1 MYRRKR
7 LLSKKITVSNNAMS
21 LPRDGVINA
30 VILDC
35 KLVVSNGGASAWNGT
50 YEDILK
56 TLELINLASNGSQSH
71 WNVNGLDVAIMNFYD
86 YTGKTVNPDGSV
98 SVGAGASATFNIQ
111 LKLYGPIFA
120 LFKDS
125 LELRV
130 TFNTSIATN
139 VTLDSTNSEIEVTLD
154 ETIYETEDEIY
165 AEYGEGLVFAYEPKV
180 RALTAS
186 LTANTELEDA
196 VELPVGNVLLNRGFI
211 VASTGGSRSNS
222 VIDKYAITKVA
233 GSAETLYVV
242 KFSSSQELD
251 KHQYALSSALTG
263 ITVMDFAN
271 ETGAPLRGWLFS
283 KGDIVLQSKN
293 SASGNLRY
301 ISEEFVVMNTDVW

>member
-1 MYRRKR
+1 MYKRKR

-21 LPRDGVINA
+21 IPRDGVVNA

-35 KLVVSNGGASAWNGT
+35 KLVVSNAGASAWNGT

-56 TLELINLASNGSQSH
+56 ALELINLAGDGTQSH
-71 WNVNGLDVAIMNFYD
+71 WNVSGLDVAIVNFYD

-120 LFKDS
+120 MLKNS
-125 LELRV
+125 LDLRV
-130 TFNTSIATN
+130 TFNTTIATD

-154 ETIYETEDEIY
+154 EKIYDSYEELY
-165 AEYGEGLVFAYEPKV
+165 AEYGENLVYAYEPKV

-211 VASTGGSRSNS
+211 VTSSGGARSNS
-222 VIDKYAITKVA
+222 VVDKYAITKVA

-263 ITVMDFAN
+263 VTVMDFAN
-271 ETGAPLRGWLFS
+271 EMAAPLRGWLFS
-283 KGDIVLQSKN
+283 KGDIVLQTKN
-293 SASGNLRY
+293 SASGNIRY
-301 ISEEFVVMNTDVW
+301 ISEEFVVVNTDVW

>member
-7 LLSKKITVSNNAMS
+7 LLSKKITPSNNAMS
-21 LPRDGVINA
+21 IPRDGVIDA

-56 TLELINLASNGSQSH
+56 ALELINLASNGTQSH
-71 WNVNGLDVAIMNFYD
+71 WNVSGLDVAIINFYD
-86 YTGKTVNPDGSV
+86 YAGKTVDPDGSV
-98 SVGAGASATFNIQ
+98 SVGAGASQTFNIQ
-111 LKLYGPIFA
+111 LKLYGPVFA

-130 TFNTSIATN
+130 TFNTSIASN
-139 VTLDSTNSEIEVTLD
+139 VTLDTNNTEIEVTLD
-154 ETIYETEDEIY
+154 ETVYEFEDEIF
-165 AEYGEGLVFAYEPKV
+165 AQYGENLRHAYEPKV
-180 RALTAS
+180 RAITAS

-196 VELPVGNVLLNRGFI
+196 IELPVGNVLLNRGFI

-222 VIDKYAITKVA
+222 VIDKFAVTKVA
-233 GSAETLYVV
+233 GSAETMYVM

-251 KHQYALSSALTG
+251 KHQYALDSAITG
-263 ITVMDFAN
+263 VTVLDYAN
-271 ETGAPLRGWLFS
+271 EMGAPLRGWLFS

-293 SASGNLRY
+293 ASSGNLRY
-301 ISEEFVVMNTDVW
+301 ISEEFVVIDTDIW